1 MNQKELLKIIDA
13 EMEKTTDK
21 VAKLEQ
27 EARKE
32 ELMKNY
38 QGDDKIVSWQ
48 EIADKMAKET
58 PVQPMSTGYQRLDYI
73 TKGGFGRKQLIA
85 LTGIT
90 KNGKTAF
97 AMQITRNM
105 AKYAP
110 LWFPFEETAEELI
123 KKQLEYGA
131 DVPTAFSPMSFPTED
146 LNWVEERIV
155 ESIIKN
161 GTRIVLIDHL
171 HFLVKS
177 FGEKERLD
185 LKMTEIVSQ
194 LKRMAKRLDICIVLV
209 VHLRKVAIHE
219 QPTIN
224 DIKETSSIAQ
234 WADKT
239 LIVWR
244 EAQKSPSG
252 VLTYSGVTNV
262 TLAAD
267 RQSGMMESIPFTFN
281 KGVYTE
287 GESAQ
292 QVQEVLMG
300 EYEINKGYGEI

>member
-1 MNQKELLKIIDA
+1 MKQSDLEKIIDA
-13 EMEKTTDK
+13 EIAKTESEIER
-21 VAKLEQ
+21 VEQ
-27 EARKE
+27 EKRKE
-32 ELMKNY
+32 ELLKNY

-48 EIADKMAKET
+48 EIADRMEQEKPE
-58 PVQPMSTGYQRLDYI
+58 PPMSTGYQRLDHI

-97 AMQITRNM
+97 AMQLTRNM
-105 AKYAP
+105 AKYSP
-110 LWFPFEETAEELI
+110 LWFPFEETAQELI
-123 KKQLEYGA
+123 QKQKDYGNEI
-131 DVPTAFSPMSFPTED
+131 PHAFSPMSFPTED
-146 LNWVEERIV
+146 LKWVEERIV

-161 GTRIVLIDHL
+161 GTRVVLIDHL

-177 FGEKERLD
+177 FSEKERLD

-194 LKRMAKRLDICIVLV
+194 LKRMAKRLDVCIVLV

-239 LIVWR
+239 MIVWR
-244 EAQKSPSG
+244 EATKNASG
-252 VLTYSGVTNV
+252 ILEYSGTTYV

-267 RQSGMMESIPFTFN
+267 RQSGMMESVPYTFH
-281 KGVYTE
+281 KGQYTE

-292 QVQEVLMG
+292 QVQETLMG
-300 EYEINKGYGEI
+300 DYEVDKDYGKI

>member
-1 MNQKELLKIIDA
+1 MRIDELTAIVDKEIA
-13 EMEKTTDK
+13 KTTDE
-21 VAKLEQ
+21 LERIEQ

-32 ELMKNY
+32 ELLKHY
-38 QGDDKIVSWQ
+38 KGDDQIVSWQ
-48 EIADKMAKET
+48 EISDRMDKE
-58 PVQPMSTGYQRLDYI
+58 PQIPPMSTGYQRLDFI
-73 TKGGFGRKQLIA
+73 TKGGLGRKQLIA

-97 AMQITRNM
+97 AMQLTRNM
-105 AKYAP
+105 AAYSP

-123 KKQLEYGA
+123 RKQKEYGA
-131 DVPTAFSPMSFPTED
+131 TVPRAFSPMSFPTED
-146 LNWVEERIV
+146 LKWVEERII

-161 GTRIVLIDHL
+161 GTRVVLIDHL

-185 LKMTEIVSQ
+185 LKLTEIVAN
-194 LKRMAKRLDICIVLV
+194 LKRMAKRLDVCIILV
-209 VHLRKVAIHE
+209 VHLRKVAISE

-244 EAQKSPSG
+244 EATKNASG
-252 VLTYSGVTNV
+252 VLTYTGVTNV

-267 RQSGMMESIPFTFN
+267 RQSGMMESVPFTFD

-292 QVQEVLMG
+292 QTQEILMG
-300 EYEINKGYGEI
+300 EYNVVKNYGEI

>member
-1 MNQKELLKIIDA
+1 MKKEALEKLIDD
-13 EMEKTTDK
+13 EMAKTTDK
-21 VAKLEQ
+21 LIKLEQ
-27 EARKE
+27 EKRKE
-32 ELMKNY
+32 ELIRQY
-38 QGDDKIVSWQ
+38 TGDDKIVSWQ
-48 EIADKMAKET
+48 EIADKLSKEK
-58 PVQPMSTGYQRLDYI
+58 PEPPMSTGYQRLDYI

-97 AMQITRNM
+97 AMQLTKNM
-105 AKYAP
+105 EQYAP

-123 KKQLEYGA
+123 KKQLDYGA
-131 DVPTAFSPMSFPTED
+131 KIPLAYSPMSFPTED

-155 ESIIKN
+155 EAIIKF
-161 GTRIVLIDHL
+161 GTKIVLIDHL

-194 LKRMAKRLDICIVLV
+194 LKRIAKRLDVCIVLV

-244 EAQKSPSG
+244 EAVKSPSG
-252 VLTYSGVTNV
+252 ILEYSNTTYV

-267 RQSGMMESIPFTFN
+267 RQSGNMESIPFTFH

-287 GESAQ
+287 GESK
-292 QVQEVLMG
+292 QEADETLMG
-300 EYEINKGYGEI
+300 TFTKEKDYGKI